1 MDYTGFD
8 KERHFDGFSFY
19 CGDCMELLKQTPDK
33 YYDLCIVDP
42 PYGIGQPKQSN
53 LKGYKGRPSLDD
65 RIAKNRLNTGAG
77 KLKDR
82 KLNNSNCD
90 WDNAIPNE
98 DYFNELF
105 RISKNQIIW
114 GGNYFPLPPSRCI
127 LCWDKCQPWENFSQ
141 IELAWTSFDYP
152 AQIFKF
158 DNRTGGKIHPT
169 QKPIVLYSWLLHK
182 YAKKGDKIL
191 DTHLGSASIALAID
205 KANKADGMELDFV
218 GIELDKDYFDSAMK
232 RFSKGR
238 QQMFL
243 NLNV

>member
-1 MDYTGFD
+1 MIEFNIPDTTLEYP
-8 KERHFDGFSFY
+8 HFSFY
-19 CGDCMELLKQTPDK
+19 NADNLDIMKYYPDK
-33 YYDLCIVDP
+33 YFSLSIVDP
-42 PYGIGQPKQSN
+42 PYGINAPKMAVTPCQRKAGS
-53 LKGYKGRPSLDD
+53 K
-65 RIAKNRLNTGAG
+65 RLNSGSG
-77 KLKDR
+77 KLKNR
-82 KLNNSNCD
+82 VLNNLNCE
-90 WDNAIPNE
+90 WDNAIPTD
-98 DYFNELF
+98 DYFKELF
-105 RISKNQIIW
+105 RVSKNQIIW

-141 IELAWTSFDYP
+141 IELAWTSFDFP

-169 QKPIVLYSWLLHK
+169 QKPIALYSWLIHK
-182 YAKKGDKIL
+182 YANKGDRIL

-232 RFSKGR
+232 RFSEGR